1 MRVSIRET
9 GAFAP
14 ISATYVTVTR
24 DPFDPRPSNE
34 SHLLHMIKKELIA
47 QGFDV
52 IKKRMWKDGHMV
64 SDHCQYI
71 RSRNVKAPDAFMLW
85 DDQYAI
91 RDLAEDF
98 RKNGVVT
105 LHLVPCKKDE
115 AQHGN

>member
-1 MRVSIRET
+1 MKIT
-9 GAFAP
+9 DLTPGKAG
-14 ISATYVTVTR
+14 YVTITR
-24 DPFDPRPSNE
+24 EPSDLRPSDE

-71 RSRNVKAPDAFMLW
+71 RSRNVKPNDAFMLW
-85 DDQYAI
+85 DDQYAV

-98 RKNGVVT
+98 RKNGMVT
-105 LHLVPCKKDE
+105 LRLETTHNESEDR
-115 AQHGN
+115 

>member
-1 MRVSIRET
+1 MKVTMRET
-9 GAFAP
+9 GSFTPNA
-14 ISATYVTVTR
+14 ATYVKVERETDDR
-24 DPFDPRPSNE
+24 RPSSE
-34 SHLLHMIKKELIA
+34 SHLLYMIKKNLIA

-71 RSRNVKAPDAFMLW
+71 RSRNTKDPDAFMLW
-85 DDQYAI
+85 DDQYAV

-105 LHLVPCKKDE
+105 LHCLPVK
-115 AQHGN
+115 